1 MSNIL
6 NNLAA
11 PDNSGRQRGIY
22 SVCSSH
28 PMVIEAA
35 LMQAKDDD
43 SALLIEA
50 TCNQVNQFGGYT
62 GMQPVDFVRFVQV
75 IATQVGFPE
84 GKLIFGGDHLGPNPW
99 RHKPAEE
106 AMVLAKDL
114 LRAYAAAG
122 FKKLHL
128 DASMRCADDP
138 AVLSDDVVAARAAAL
153 CEAAEA
159 VAPGVA
165 VYVIGTEVPVPG
177 GATEE
182 LSDIQVTSPAAAGH
196 TLEAH
201 ETAFHSLKLQ
211 GAWERVIALVVQ
223 PGVEFDHTHV
233 IDYQP
238 DKATELSAFQKA
250 QSKLVFEAH
259 STDYQ
264 RADLLAKLVE
274 DGFAILKVGPG
285 LTFALREALYALE
298 LIEHELIEVSARSNL
313 REVVESEMLNHP
325 QDWVNYYG
333 GDVVH
338 QARMRVFSYSDRVRY
353 YWGRPNIVAAND
365 RLLKNLRDAE
375 MPENLVSQYLPAQYA
390 AYRLGKIRL
399 TVRDLFLDRV
409 RDAIRPYA
417 LACIPCP

>member
-1 MSNIL
+1 MSNKL
-6 NNLAA
+6 KSLVAR
-11 PDNSGRQRGIY
+11 DNSGRQRGIY
-22 SVCSSH
+22 SVCSAH

-35 LMQAKDDD
+35 LMQAGDDG

-62 GMQPVDFVRFVQV
+62 GMQPVDFVNFVQA
-75 IATQVGFPE
+75 IASQVGFPE
-84 GKLIFGGDHLGPNPW
+84 HKLIFGGDHLGPNPW
-99 RHKPAEE
+99 RHLPAEE

-122 FKKLHL
+122 FEKLHL

-138 AVLSDDVVAARAAAL
+138 AVLSDEVVAARAAAL

-159 VAPGVA
+159 IAPGVA

-177 GATEE
+177 GATETLSE
-182 LSDIQVTSPAAAGH
+182 LQVTSSAAAGH
-196 TLEAH
+196 TLETHKA
-201 ETAFHSLKLQ
+201 AFHALQLQ

-233 IDYQP
+233 IDYRP
-238 DKATELSAFQKA
+238 EKALELSAFQKA

-264 RADLLAKLVE
+264 RSDLLAKLVE

-298 LIEHELIEVSARSNL
+298 LIEHELIEASARSRL
-313 REVVESEMLNHP
+313 RDIVESEMLSHP
-325 QDWVNYYG
+325 KDWMHYYS
-333 GDVVH
+333 GDVAH

-353 YWGRPNIVAAND
+353 YWGRSKIVAAND
-365 RLLKNLRDAE
+365 RLIENLRNVE
-375 MPENLVSQYLPAQYA
+375 IPENLVSQYLPAQYQ
-390 AYRLGKIRL
+390 AYRLGKIGL

-417 LACIPCP
+417 AACMA

>member
-1 MSNIL
+1 MSNKL
-6 NNLAA
+6 KNLAV
-11 PDNSGRQRGIY
+11 PDKAGRQRGIY
-22 SVCSSH
+22 SVCSAH

-35 LMQAKDDD
+35 LMQAQDDG

-75 IATQVGFPE
+75 ISTKMGFPQE
-84 GKLIFGGDHLGPNPW
+84 NLIFGGDHLGPNPW
-99 RHKPAEE
+99 RHMPAEE

-182 LSDIQVTSPAAAGH
+182 LSHIQVTSPAAAGH

-201 ETAFHSLKLQ
+201 KTAFHALQ
-211 GAWERVIALVVQ
+211 LQDAWERVIALVVQ
-223 PGVEFDHTHV
+223 PGVEFDHTRV

-238 DKATELSAFQKA
+238 EKATELSAFQKA

-264 RADLLAKLVE
+264 RADLLAKLVD

-298 LIEHELIEVSARSNL
+298 LIEHELIDVSARSKL

-325 QDWVNYYG
+325 QDWVHYYS
-333 GDVVH
+333 GDAVH

-353 YWGRPNIVAAND
+353 YWGRPNIVAANE
-365 RLLKNLRDAE
+365 RLLKNLRDVE
-375 MPENLVSQYLPAQYA
+375 IPENLVSQYLPVQYE

-399 TVRDLFLDRV
+399 TVQDLFLDRV

-417 LACIPCP
+417 LACTP